1 MINKNIYILI
11 GIMVIIGAFVAYDFN
26 REDTLLDNDKKE
38 ITDGNV
44 GIILSD
50 DDRNADIK
58 QIPITDTNDIKKE
71 QEIDYPEL
79 TSSIVFPDSLS
90 EDARVIIANNIAT
103 LINKLEKEENSFGG
117 WFDLA
122 AQYKIIEDYE
132 STRDIWEFL
141 GESFTGNNTV
151 FSNLG
156 NLYHY
161 DLKDFPKSEESF
173 RKAIENDK
181 SNIQS
186 YIGLHELY
194 KYSYKQETSLVID
207 ILIEGIEDNP
217 INIDLMITLA
227 NYYKERGNMSKG
239 DQTNAQKYY
248 EQAREKAQKLGNTQ
262 LIEAITQEISNL

>member
-38 ITDGNV
+38 ITDGDV
-44 GIILSD
+44 GVVLSED
-50 DDRNADIK
+50 SGDADIK
-58 QIPITDTNDIKKE
+58 QIPITDNVVKE

-79 TSSIVFPDSLS
+79 TSSVVFPDSLS

-248 EQAREKAQKLGNTQ
+248 EQARDEAQKIGNTQ
-262 LIEAITQEISNL
+262 LVDAINTELENL

>member
-1 MINKNIYILI
+1 
-11 GIMVIIGAFVAYDFN
+11 MVIIGAFVAYDFN

-38 ITDGNV
+38 ITDGDV
-44 GIILSD
+44 GVVLSED
-50 DDRNADIK
+50 SGDADIK
-58 QIPITDTNDIKKE
+58 QIPITDNVVKE

>member
-38 ITDGNV
+38 ITDGDV
-44 GIILSD
+44 GVVLSED
-50 DDRNADIK
+50 SGDADIK
-58 QIPITDTNDIKKE
+58 QIPITDNVVKE

-79 TSSIVFPDSLS
+79 TSSVVFPDSLS

-103 LINKLEKEENSFGG
+103 LINKLEKEENSFGD
-117 WFDLA
+117 WLSLA
-122 AQYKIIEDYE
+122 AQYKIIGDYE

-141 GESFTGNNTV
+141 SISFTVSGTV
-151 FSNLG
+151 LNNLG
-156 NLYHY
+156 DLYHY